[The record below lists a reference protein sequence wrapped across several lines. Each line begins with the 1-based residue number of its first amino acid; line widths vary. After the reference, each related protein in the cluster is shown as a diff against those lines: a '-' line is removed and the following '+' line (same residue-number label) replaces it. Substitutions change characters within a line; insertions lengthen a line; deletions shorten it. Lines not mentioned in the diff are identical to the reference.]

1 MKELINKYV
10 WIVDTITRYGAL
22 TREEIND
29 LWQKND
35 ISEGQP
41 MPARTFYN
49 YRRSIEENF
58 HIDIN
63 CDSAGRYYIEQTS
76 ENSGNPLVTK
86 WLLES
91 YAVNSAMKEASIP
104 AGRVEVE
111 DVPSARRFL
120 PVVLSAIGQTR
131 KLRFT
136 YAGFSKSRPEAGILF
151 RPYLVKRYKQR
162 WYMIGLKETPG
173 MKKNTDQ
180 SRDIRTYALDRVTEM
195 EADNERFE
203 CPADM
208 PPADFFKNIIGITA
222 SKAEVRTVKII
233 TTPTQA
239 KYFRALPF
247 HATQEESIHDNYSV
261 FTFRLKLNYELVHE
275 LLGFGNAIKVVE
287 PRELVVML
295 REQLENTLSLYDD
308 PDSIPKPQ

>member
-1 MKELINKYV
+1 MAARVLRRQQRDEGGLDSRRPSGGGRRPFGPKV
-10 WIVDTITRYGAL
+10 SPGGAF
-22 TREEIND
+22 RN
-29 LWQKND
+29 
-35 ISEGQP
+35 
-41 MPARTFYN
+41 RTDPKTAVHL
-49 YRRSIEENF
+49 RRILQ
-58 HIDIN
+58 IPPR
-63 CDSAGRYYIEQTS
+63 GR
-76 ENSGNPLVTK
+76 NPLPP
-86 WLLES
+86 LPREALQA
-91 YAVNSAMKEASIP
+91 AVVYDRTQ
-104 AGRVEVE
+104 G
-111 DVPSARRFL
+111 DARH
-120 PVVLSAIGQTR
+120 
-131 KLRFT
+131 
-136 YAGFSKSRPEAGILF
+136 E
-151 RPYLVKRYKQR
+151 
-162 WYMIGLKETPG
+162 
-173 MKKNTDQ
+173 KNTDQ

-203 CPADM
+203 FPADM

>member
-1 MKELINKYV
+1 MYSVRI
-10 WIVDTITRYGAL
+10 
-22 TREEIND
+22 
-29 LWQKND
+29 
-35 ISEGQP
+35 
-41 MPARTFYN
+41 RT
-49 YRRSIEENF
+49 
-58 HIDIN
+58 
-63 CDSAGRYYIEQTS
+63 CC
-76 ENSGNPLVTK
+76 
-86 WLLES
+86 
-91 YAVNSAMKEASIP
+91 
-104 AGRVEVE
+104 
-111 DVPSARRFL
+111 PSARRFL

-203 CPADM
+203 FPADM